1 MNHNLRRQ
9 RVEAELMHGTHGDLE
24 KDVLDARTAERLSS
38 RMRLA
43 RHMRGLTLKMLAD
56 AAGCSE
62 SLLSKI
68 ENGKAYPSLPMLNR
82 LVQALDMSMGWM
94 FEERSVGGPIIM
106 RAGQRP
112 ASALEAARA
121 ITVERVVE
129 RSEDHLLECGIYH
142 VEAGAGVDQAQVHA
156 GEEAGFLLDGQ
167 LELTVDGRPHR
178 LSAGD
183 AFSFRSDHPHSFRNV
198 GTARASIFWVH
209 TPPMI

>member
-1 MNHNLRRQ
+1 
-9 RVEAELMHGTHGDLE
+9 MHGTQGDGD
-24 KDVLDARTAERLSS
+24 KDVLDARTAERLST

-94 FEERSVGGPIIM
+94 FEDRSVGAPIIV
-106 RAGQRP
+106 RANQRP
-112 ASALEAARA
+112 TAAAVGSSRS

-142 VEAGAGVDQAQVHA
+142 VEAGAGVDQASVHV
-156 GEEAGFLLDGQ
+156 GEEAGYLLDGQ
-167 LELTVDGRPHR
+167 LELTIDGRAHR
-178 LSAGD
+178 LGTGD
-183 AFSFRSDHPHSFRNV
+183 AFAFRSDHPHSFRNV
-198 GTARASIFWVH
+198 GNSRASIFWVH

>member
-1 MNHNLRRQ
+1 
-9 RVEAELMHGTHGDLE
+9 MHGTQGDFE
-24 KDVLDARTAERLSS
+24 KDVLDARTAERLST

-94 FEERSVGGPIIM
+94 FEDRSAGTPIIV
-106 RAGQRP
+106 RANQRP
-112 ASALEAARA
+112 AAAAVEPSRT
-121 ITVERVVE
+121 ITVERIVE

-142 VEAGAGVDQAQVHA
+142 VEAGAGVDQATVHA
-156 GEEAGFLLDGQ
+156 GEEAGYLLAGH
-167 LELTVDGRPHR
+167 LELTVDGRSHR
-178 LSAGD
+178 LGTGD
-183 AFSFRSDHPHSFRNV
+183 AFAFRSDHPHSFRNV
-198 GTARASIFWVH
+198 GNSRASIFWVN

>member
-1 MNHNLRRQ
+1 
-9 RVEAELMHGTHGDLE
+9 MHGIQGDGD
-24 KDVLDARTAERLSS
+24 KDVLDARTAERLST

-94 FEERSVGGPIIM
+94 FEDRIAGAPIIV
-106 RAGQRP
+106 RANQRP
-112 ASALEAARA
+112 VAAALDSSRS
-121 ITVERVVE
+121 ITVERVIE

-142 VEAGAGVDQAQVHA
+142 VEAGAGLDQASVHA
-156 GEEAGFLLDGQ
+156 GEEAGYLLDGQ
-167 LELTVDGRPHR
+167 LELTVDGRAHR
-178 LSAGD
+178 LGIGD
-183 AFSFRSDHPHSFRNV
+183 AFAFRSDHPHSFRNV
-198 GTARASIFWVH
+198 GNARASIFWVH
-209 TPPMI
+209 TPPTI

>member
-1 MNHNLRRQ
+1 
-9 RVEAELMHGTHGDLE
+9 MHGTQGDFE
-24 KDVLDARTAERLSS
+24 KDVLDARTAERLST

-94 FEERSVGGPIIM
+94 FEDRSAGTPIIV
-106 RAGQRP
+106 RANQRP
-112 ASALEAARA
+112 AAAAVEPSRT
-121 ITVERVVE
+121 ITVERIVE

-142 VEAGAGVDQAQVHA
+142 VEAGAGVDQATVHA
-156 GEEAGFLLDGQ
+156 GEEAGYLLAGH
-167 LELTVDGRPHR
+167 LELTVDGRSHR
-178 LSAGD
+178 LSSGD
-183 AFSFRSDHPHSFRNV
+183 AFAFRSDHPHSFRNV
-198 GTARASIFWVH
+198 GNSRASIFWVN